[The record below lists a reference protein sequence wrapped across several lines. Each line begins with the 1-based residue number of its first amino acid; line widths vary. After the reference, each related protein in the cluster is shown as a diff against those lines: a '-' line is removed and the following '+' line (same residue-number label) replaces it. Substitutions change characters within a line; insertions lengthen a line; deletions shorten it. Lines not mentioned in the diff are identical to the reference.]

1 MYTDSTISWREWTGS
16 SLAKL
21 SEASLIK
28 QVWELLFKHTET
40 SRQKLIFSF
49 FFFLLLP
56 VKYKNTFYLYNRKE
70 AAVTRYLWEA
80 FWACEREN
88 RKYFLQLVN
97 LLFSECQQANK
108 HVTRVP
114 CENHAT
120 LAPNSYSSGCPGADC
135 LQALQSVCGIL
146 IPIPPLW
153 EACLTKSE
161 EKNGYDVDRSLGKA
175 RQGVQG

>member
-108 HVTRVP
+108 HVTHVP

-153 EACLTKSE
+153 EACLTMSE
-161 EKNGYDVDRSLGKA
+161 EKNGYDVDHIFNDF
-175 RQGVQG
+175 